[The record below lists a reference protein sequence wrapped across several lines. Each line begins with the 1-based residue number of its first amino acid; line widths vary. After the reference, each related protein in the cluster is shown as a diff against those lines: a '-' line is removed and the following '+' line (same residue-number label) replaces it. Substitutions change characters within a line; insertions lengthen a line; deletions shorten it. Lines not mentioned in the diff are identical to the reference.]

1 MSAETRETQWLE
13 LDEIADGL
21 AAGAG
26 GYTPYQPSVDA
37 STVAMVNLG
46 RCYGARAFSA
56 GGCGGSGGGGG
67 GGTSGG
73 ASGGASGGG
82 GGGGGGGGNDEEL
95 LRPCDE
101 AVLPAVLMYMSIKLD
116 ENFPSG
122 CLLPRILAAFHVR
135 GVELCR
141 DISKEMEKLEFRICE
156 SLRFAVLPETPI
168 SFLHLFIARAVS
180 ENALIEDQTASIG
193 ELAAK
198 TSLRWMRAG
207 YLAVARPSEMA
218 GAAFELAVFRKRGA
232 KAAARVCRAA
242 GCPIGASNNAMPLCR
257 VFRNRSV
264 LLSRAPQAK
273 KVCARKVYG
282 GRGDRGGGTERV
294 SGGGGGGGDD
304 DTSGANGRGWL
315 RPIPALENVVRN
327 DTFVVV
333 VVFAVDLA

>member
-67 GGTSGG
+67 GGGGANGG

-82 GGGGGGGGNDEEL
+82 GDVGNDEEL
-95 LRPCDE
+95 LGPCDE
-101 AVLPAVLMYMSIKLD
+101 AILPAVLMYMSIKLD

-141 DISKEMEKLEFRICE
+141 DISKEMEKLEFRICQ

-180 ENALIEDQTASIG
+180 EKALIEDQTASIG

-207 YLAVARPSEMA
+207 FLAVAKPSEMA
-218 GAAFELAVFRKRGA
+218 GAAFELAVFRERGA
-232 KAAARVCRAA
+232 EAAARVCRAA
-242 GCPIGASNNAMPLCR
+242 GCLIGTSNNAMPLCR
-257 VFRNRSV
+257 VFRNKSG

-282 GRGDRGGGTERV
+282 GRGDSGYGTGRV
-294 SGGGGGGGDD
+294 GD